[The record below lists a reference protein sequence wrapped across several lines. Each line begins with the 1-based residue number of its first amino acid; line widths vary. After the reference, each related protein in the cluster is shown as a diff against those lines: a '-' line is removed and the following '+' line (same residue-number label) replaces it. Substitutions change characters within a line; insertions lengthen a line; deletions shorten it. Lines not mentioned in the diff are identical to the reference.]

1 MAFSGI
7 VRVVVVVARATGGGR
22 LVLELLVE
30 LVGVELVVFELELGD
45 IVSPA
50 LGLVVVVVELLVLV
64 GLALVEPVLV
74 LELVEVIPLASS
86 SMVPCILVIGVE
98 M

>member
-30 LVGVELVVFELELGD
+30 LVGVGLAVFELELGD

-50 LGLVVVVVELLVLV
+50 LGLVVVVELLVLV

-98 M
+98 I

>member
-30 LVGVELVVFELELGD
+30 LVGVELAVFELELGD

-50 LGLVVVVVELLVLV
+50 LGLVVVLELLVLV

>member
-30 LVGVELVVFELELGD
+30 LVGVGLAVFELELGD

-50 LGLVVVVVELLVLV
+50 LGLVVVVELLVLV

>member
-1 MAFSGI
+1 M
-7 VRVVVVVARATGGGR
+7 VVVVARATGGGR

-30 LVGVELVVFELELGD
+30 LVGVGLAVFELELGD

-50 LGLVVVVVELLVLV
+50 LGLVVVVELLVLV

-98 M
+98 I

>member
-1 MAFSGI
+1 M
-7 VRVVVVVARATGGGR
+7 VVVVARATGGGR

-30 LVGVELVVFELELGD
+30 LVGVELAVFELELGE

-50 LGLVVVVVELLVLV
+50 LGLVVVELLVLV
-64 GLALVEPVLV
+64 AGLALTEPVLV
-74 LELVEVIPLASS
+74 LELVEAIPLASS

-98 M
+98 I

>member
-30 LVGVELVVFELELGD
+30 LVGVGLAVFELELGD

-50 LGLVVVVVELLVLV
+50 LGLVVVLELLMLVV
-64 GLALVEPVLV
+64 GLALTEPVLV
-74 LELVEVIPLASS
+74 LELVEAIPLASS

-98 M
+98 I

>member
-30 LVGVELVVFELELGD
+30 LVDVGLAVFELELGD

-50 LGLVVVVVELLVLV
+50 LGLVVVVELLVLV

-98 M
+98 I

>member
-1 MAFSGI
+1 M
-7 VRVVVVVARATGGGR
+7 VVVVARATGGGR

-30 LVGVELVVFELELGD
+30 LVGVELAVFELELGD

-50 LGLVVVVVELLVLV
+50 LGLVVVLELLVLV